1 MAKKRWSGFS
11 EAERKAEM
19 EKVRAK
25 IHLTKKQRVERARK
39 ASAAAAL
46 ARQERA
52 STAKDVGKG
61 QVKKGSR
68 PKGGMGIP

>member
-25 IHLTKKQRVERARK
+25 IHLTKKQRVERARR

-52 STAKDVGKG
+52 RAAKEAGNKPT
-61 QVKKGSR
+61 KKETR
-68 PKGGMGIP
+68 PKS

>member
-52 STAKDVGKG
+52 RAAKDAGKG
-61 QVKKGSR
+61 QNKKGAR
-68 PKGGMGIP
+68 RKGGTGMP